1 MMEGA
6 DYYFLRRI
14 LHDWPDD
21 SCVEILRRQVEAMK
35 PKSKILIVDFVMDEI
50 NAPKYKSASDLLMCF
65 LLGGAERT
73 ERQWKKLLAAADSKL
88 KLEKVWAHPLNKEYV
103 LEVSLT

>member
-1 MMEGA
+1 
-6 DYYFLRRI
+6 
-14 LHDWPDD
+14 
-21 SCVEILRRQVEAMK
+21 MK
-35 PKSKILIVDFVMDEI
+35 STSKILITDFVMDEI
-50 NAPKYKSASDLLMCF
+50 NAPRYKSASDLMMAF

-88 KLEKVWAHPLNKEYV
+88 KLDKIWAHPLNKEFV